1 MSSRR
6 DEQRKAYLLGLGLD
20 NKDGHA
26 RYTTGKNFFLVGG
39 SQETHERMQ
48 ETAIKINE
56 KLDKRHKT
64 LEEVSRHEFMEI
76 AEEVGL
82 RPLLPPKH

>member
-1 MSSRR
+1 MSARR

-26 RYTTGKNFFLVGG
+26 RYTTGKNFVLVGG
-39 SQETHERMQ
+39 SEETHERMQ
-48 ETAIKINE
+48 ETAIKINK
-56 KLDKRHKT
+56 KLDKRRKT
-64 LEEVSRHEFMEI
+64 LQEVSPQEFTEI

-82 RPLLPPKH
+82 RPLPLPKK